1 MLGSIPAGVTKILFI
16 MFEYGQLVK
25 LKNGLIVGKRYDN
38 LVYTEHHAKFFG
50 KLLNIYKVSSSGTY
64 YCAEGDI
71 KHSVTFSQAMLEVPK
86 FNIGDIVAII
96 SNHKIIQPTGL
107 VEKTKKAGEVGKI
120 ECICLKHNSFYYI
133 LVDSTS
139 IYPED
144 ALFKMEP
151 VDITLKNFISNE
163 NQLQEKDAHISR
175 REGVSRSGVHGRL
188 CKASVQSRRIRD
200 PKAIKGS

>member
-1 MLGSIPAGVTKILFI
+1 

-64 YCAEGDI
+64 YCTEGDI
-71 KHSVTFSQAMLEVPK
+71 KCSVTFSQAMLEVPK
-86 FNIGDIVAII
+86 FNIGDIVAIT
-96 SNHKIIQPTGL
+96 SNNKIIQPTGPKL
-107 VEKTKKAGEVGKI
+107 VEKTKKIREVGKI
-120 ECICLKHNSFYYI
+120 ECICLKQNSFYYI
-133 LVDSTS
+133 LVDSTA

-151 VDITLKNFISNE
+151 VTLKNFISNE
-163 NQLQEKDAHISR
+163 NQLQEKNAHISR
-175 REGVSRSGVHGRL
+175 GEGVRGSGVHGRL
-188 CKASVQSRRIRD
+188 RKASVQSRRIRN